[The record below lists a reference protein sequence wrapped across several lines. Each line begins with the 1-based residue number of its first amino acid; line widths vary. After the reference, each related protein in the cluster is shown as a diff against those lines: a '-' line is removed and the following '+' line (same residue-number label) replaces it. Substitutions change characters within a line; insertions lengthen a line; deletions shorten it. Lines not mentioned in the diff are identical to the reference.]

1 MVGIQKYTNT
11 SDEYIK
17 YNKYMVDYIKYMVKN
32 GKTNGEI
39 RTDKTTDELTL
50 FIESNI
56 EGIFFKWIVY
66 ENYNLKEE
74 TEINLKNMWEYIR
87 KQ

>member
-32 GKTNGEI
+32 GKTNEKLEQI
-39 RTDKTTDELTL
+39 
-50 FIESNI
+50 
-56 EGIFFKWIVY
+56 
-66 ENYNLKEE
+66 
-74 TEINLKNMWEYIR
+74 
-87 KQ
+87 KQRMN